1 MAVLP
6 YTKEC
11 EAHYASRLGGLKED
25 SERKFG
31 TMDATKMLRHMRLS
45 YETACGETDLE
56 IKPIPVVS
64 PVLLFVLSNF
74 IKTWP
79 GGKIKAPDFWSPPAE
94 GAFDE
99 ELKLLTD
106 AQARFIERLGS
117 SPDEVNAHPIFGK
130 MTVRQWSKLL
140 GPHFNHHLR
149 QFGL

>member
-6 YTKEC
+6 YTKDC
-11 EAHYASRLGGLKED
+11 EEHYASRLGGLTAD

-56 IKPIPVVS
+56 IKPIPVLS
-64 PVLLFVLSNF
+64 PILLYVFSNVL
-74 IKTWP
+74 KTWP

-94 GAFDE
+94 GEFDE
-99 ELKLLTD
+99 EMKLITE
-106 AQARFIERLGS
+106 AQSRFLAKLAS
-117 SPDEVNAHPIFGK
+117 SPNEVNAHPIFGK
-130 MTVRQWSKLL
+130 MTVAQWSRLL
-140 GPHFNHHLR
+140 GPHLNHHLR